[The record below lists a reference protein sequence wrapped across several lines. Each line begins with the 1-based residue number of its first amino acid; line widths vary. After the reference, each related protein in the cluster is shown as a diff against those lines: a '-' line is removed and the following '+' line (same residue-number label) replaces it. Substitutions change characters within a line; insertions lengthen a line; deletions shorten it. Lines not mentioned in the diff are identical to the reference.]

1 MSKESLAHPLS
12 VRLAF
17 PFIRAALKLFLLFL
31 GPLRVSDRRRVPR
44 EGALLIIANHLS
56 YLDPPAVQ
64 LASPRLI
71 HFMAGIEL
79 FERGDR
85 ITQFVKWWRAFPVK
99 RGASDRRALAH
110 ALMLLKA
117 GECVCL
123 FPEGN
128 LSEDGQLLPLQP
140 GWFMLARKTGA
151 RVIAAR
157 LDGTQYVVPPGIEKF
172 QKGKGPVTVKWSE
185 PITIPEGDEQE
196 IAQAMEAWA
205 IEQLSP
211 R

>member
-1 MSKESLAHPLS
+1 MKQEDIRHPLS
-12 VRLAF
+12 VKLAF

-31 GPLRVSDRRRVPR
+31 GPLRVSDRKRVPR
-44 EGALLIIANHLS
+44 DGALLIIANHLS

-79 FERGDR
+79 FEREDR
-85 ITQFVKWWRAFPVK
+85 ITKFVKWWRAFPVR

-128 LSEDGQLLPLQP
+128 LSEDGQLMPLQP

-157 LDGTQYVVPPGIEKF
+157 VDGTQYVVPPGIEKF
-172 QKGKGPVTVKWSE
+172 QKGKGPVTVRWSE
-185 PITIPEGDEQE
+185 SITIPEGEE
-196 IAQAMEAWA
+196 NEVAQAMEAWA

>member
-1 MSKESLAHPLS
+1 MSQENLRHPLS
-12 VRLAF
+12 ARLAF

-31 GPLRVSDRRRVPR
+31 GPLQTTGRKRVPR
-44 EGALLIIANHLS
+44 DGALLIIANHLS

-64 LASPRLI
+64 LACPRLI

-85 ITQFVKWWRAFPVK
+85 ISKFVTWWRAFPVR

-128 LSEDGQLLPLQP
+128 LSEDGQLMPLQP
-140 GWFMLARKTGA
+140 GWSMLARKTGA

-157 LDGTQYVVPPGIEKF
+157 VDGTQYVVPPGIEKF
-172 QKGKGPVTVKWSE
+172 QKGKGPVTVQWSE
-185 PITIPEGDEQE
+185 PFTIPEGDEKE

-205 IEQLSP
+205 LEQLSP